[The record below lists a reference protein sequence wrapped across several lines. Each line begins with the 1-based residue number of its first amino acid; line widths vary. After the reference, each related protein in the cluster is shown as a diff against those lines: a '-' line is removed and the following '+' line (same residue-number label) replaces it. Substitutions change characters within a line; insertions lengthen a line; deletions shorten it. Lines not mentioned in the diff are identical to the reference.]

1 MKHAW
6 TNEWNDS
13 FVDNV
18 SGDVQSPAIGGGE
31 TKGGTQRTASLLSS
45 LLHQFFQHTG
55 GQFLAYGYIILKVK
69 PLLFS
74 FSE

>member
-1 MKHAW
+1 MTALL
-6 TNEWNDS
+6 TMSVEMFNL
-13 FVDNV
+13 
-18 SGDVQSPAIGGGE
+18 QPLGGGE